1 MYDVTIPCESN
12 VFMWLH
18 IQSAKNMEI
27 TVWIYRCYILITDV
41 IYVMM
46 DLPLVTVAGV
56 LVWLVLSG
64 VGISY
69 VMCHRYVGQGV

>member
-1 MYDVTIPCESN
+1 
-12 VFMWLH
+12 
-18 IQSAKNMEI
+18 
-27 TVWIYRCYILITDV
+27 
-41 IYVMM
+41 MM